1 MYYVVDHFVLF
12 QFLELDGAV
21 CVSVVGLFDF
31 CAVISDE
38 DVTSKFKFTYI
49 EYPQTPRAAGA
60 ALTVQC
66 TRAACQPARAH
77 LLQATRTAVSTP
89 HLPATKHRQD
99 ARIGARED

>member
-66 TRAACQPARAH
+66 T
-77 LLQATRTAVSTP
+77 QAGYSKPRRKLKPVTLSS
-89 HLPATKHRQD
+89 D
-99 ARIGARED
+99 EC